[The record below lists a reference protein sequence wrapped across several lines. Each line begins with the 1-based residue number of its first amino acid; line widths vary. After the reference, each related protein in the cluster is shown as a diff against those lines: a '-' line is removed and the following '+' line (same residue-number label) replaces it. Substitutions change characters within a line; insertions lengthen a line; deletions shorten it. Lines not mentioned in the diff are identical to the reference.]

1 MCLNCGEDGYNNKFE
16 ISGRGYGSIFDA
28 ENIEINL
35 CKNCIKKLNLK
46 KEWFKNKPNKDGI
59 YEYEDELEA
68 LISKIG
74 LEKVLLTN
82 ICSSSII
89 TIQ

>member
-1 MCLNCGEDGYNNKFE
+1 MCLNCNNKGYSKKLK
-16 ISGRGYGSIFDA
+16 ISGRGYGSIFDQ
-28 ENIEINL
+28 ENIEFDLCDSCINE
-35 CKNCIKKLNLK
+35 LNVK
-46 KEWFKNKPNKDGI
+46 TKWFKNERNKDGI
-59 YEYEDELEA
+59 YEHEDELEA
-68 LISKIG
+68 LINKIG